1 MKELIKDVYQL
12 HIEVLRY
19 RTVCQIVWRKL
30 SHCSCLKENWNVLFN
45 RNVRTLHSG
54 TKIKCNTL
62 GVNLKI
68 VKSTLCKSLNQRF
81 GNAAF
86 FRVINFIPITSVRDE
101 FRVKEDHGKCF
112 RCWRLKAH
120 FHNTSQHTH
129 GEAHDNQ
136 LNDTIASN
144 SSNTDAS
151 NTN

>member
-1 MKELIKDVYQL
+1 MD
-12 HIEVLRY
+12 
-19 RTVCQIVWRKL
+19 KL
-30 SHCSCLKENWNVLFN
+30 VVTILEDLLLDAHERSLYA
-45 RNVRTLHSG
+45 
-54 TKIKCNTL
+54 
-62 GVNLKI
+62 
-68 VKSTLCKSLNQRF
+68 KS
-81 GNAAF
+81 
-86 FRVINFIPITSVRDE
+86 VNFIPITSVTDE